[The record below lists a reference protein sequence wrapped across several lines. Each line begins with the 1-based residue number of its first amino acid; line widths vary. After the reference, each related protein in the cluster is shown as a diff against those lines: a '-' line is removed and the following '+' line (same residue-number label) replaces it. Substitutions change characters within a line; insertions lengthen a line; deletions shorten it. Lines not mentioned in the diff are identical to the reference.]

1 MTVIFSRC
9 SRTLPAV
16 LVHQADAFGNKP
28 FLMTEVGSFPFADMP
43 LIAAGYAA
51 LLNAHGVSRGDRIA
65 VMSEN
70 RLEMLQLF
78 LGCAWAGATFVPLN
92 TGSKGAQLEHI
103 LHDAEPKVLVLESSL
118 SQRMDTFQR
127 VPDSIQQFWSIDRID
142 VSDWPHHAP
151 ILPMPQPEGTACP
164 QAVAPEDPLAILYT
178 SGTTGPSKGV
188 ICPHAQFT
196 YWGETV
202 GKSFLQLTPSDALYT
217 CLPAFHTNALNA
229 FVQALVC
236 GASFTLGPRFSAS
249 RFWERLTTSNATVTY
264 LLGAMVS
271 ILMAR
276 SATTFDRAHN
286 VSRALAPATP
296 AELWEPFKERFGI
309 RIIEGHGMTETNA
322 VIGPRNGEQRPGFMG
337 RIMEGF
343 HARVVDERGVDVP
356 PETAGELLVSSDEP
370 LAFAS
375 GYWRNE
381 DATQSSWLDGWF
393 RTGDRVIVDID
404 GYFRFLDRTKDAIRR
419 RGENVSAWEVEQV
432 LLLHPSVAT
441 AAVIGVPSALG
452 EEDVMA
458 CVVARDGEYPDPRE
472 LVLFSSARLA
482 YFAVPRYIEYFAELP
497 LTESGKVMKYALRER
512 GVTSSTW
519 DRESA
524 GVIVPR

>member
-1 MTVIFSRC
+1 
-9 SRTLPAV
+9 
-16 LVHQADAFGNKP
+16 
-28 FLMTEVGSFPFADMP
+28 
-43 LIAAGYAA
+43 
-51 LLNAHGVSRGDRIA
+51 
-65 VMSEN
+65 
-70 RLEMLQLF
+70 
-78 LGCAWAGATFVPLN
+78 
-92 TGSKGAQLEHI
+92 
-103 LHDAEPKVLVLESSL
+103 
-118 SQRMDTFQR
+118 
-127 VPDSIQQFWSIDRID
+127 
-142 VSDWPHHAP
+142 
-151 ILPMPQPEGTACP
+151 
-164 QAVAPEDPLAILYT
+164 
-178 SGTTGPSKGV
+178 
-188 ICPHAQFT
+188 
-196 YWGETV
+196 
-202 GKSFLQLTPSDALYT
+202 
-217 CLPAFHTNALNA
+217 
-229 FVQALVC
+229 
-236 GASFTLGPRFSAS
+236 
-249 RFWERLTTSNATVTY
+249 
-264 LLGAMVS
+264 
-271 ILMAR
+271 
-276 SATTFDRAHN
+276 
-286 VSRALAPATP
+286 
-296 AELWEPFKERFGI
+296 
-309 RIIEGHGMTETNA
+309 
-322 VIGPRNGEQRPGFMG
+322 MG